1 MKFSTYFDR
10 ESYIKDSGTENTMES
25 LTDQSFKF
33 DADINELVLRYQN
46 GLAPRTPVQPK
57 YDMDNYE
64 TSNWTF
70 EDWQNEKAM
79 VERKFL
85 HLSPE
90 MRAYF
95 VTPQRFLEYCS
106 NPENYE
112 LLPTG
117 MAEKQVVET
126 PVTIP
131 ETLEQPVQAVE
142 QPK

>member
-1 MKFSTYFDR
+1 MKFVTYFDR

-33 DADINELVLRYQN
+33 DADVNELVLRYQN

-106 NPENYE
+106 NPENYIMSE
-112 LLPTG
+112 EGIVEKPVEDTPTI
-117 MAEKQVVET
+117 
-126 PVTIP
+126 IP
-131 ETLEQPVQAVE
+131 ETSEQSIKDVV